1 MASEAT
7 NSDQLCTMQCSD
19 GKPLDTQIHPN
30 TGADQVQ
37 PLMAT
42 ILSDGS
48 APPAGQCALPTKNA
62 QE

>member
-1 MASEAT
+1 
-7 NSDQLCTMQCSD
+7 MQCSD

-42 ILSDGS
+42 TLSDGS

>member
-1 MASEAT
+1 
-7 NSDQLCTMQCSD
+7 MQCSD

-30 TGADQVQ
+30 TGADQAQ

-42 ILSDGS
+42 LSDGS
-48 APPAGQCALPTKNA
+48 APPTGQCALPTKNA